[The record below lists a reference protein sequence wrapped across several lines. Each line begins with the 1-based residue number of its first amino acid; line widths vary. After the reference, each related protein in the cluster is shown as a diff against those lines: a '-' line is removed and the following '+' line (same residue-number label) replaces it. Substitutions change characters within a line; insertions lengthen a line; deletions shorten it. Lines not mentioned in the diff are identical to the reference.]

1 MPAHSPPDG
10 RYEVQ
15 PVLDGDGWVMVAFLA
30 TTVWAPSYVAAMFRP
45 EHRDMAQEMAD
56 RLNVRSMAKEN

>member
-15 PVLDGDGWVMVAFLA
+15 PVLDGDGWVMVVALFA
-30 TTVWAPSYVAAMFRP
+30 TFPAPSHVAAMFRP

-56 RLNVRSMAKEN
+56 RLNVRALAKES